1 MARTPKPLFNTAR
14 RIRLGIWGLGRG
26 KHFHAHCAA
35 VGIDVVAG
43 CDLAPHMRRD
53 FAARTPGVFVTDDID
68 VMLAQDIDAVL
79 VATYCPAHADDAI
92 RCLRAGKHVL
102 SEVTAFHTMAE
113 GVRLVEEVE
122 RSGKVYNLAENYPF
136 SAANMW
142 LAARW
147 REGLLG
153 KLMYAEFEYMHECR
167 HLQYTYIDGKPVQPG
182 HTVHNWRSWLDF
194 HYYCTHSLGPVML
207 ITGER
212 PTRVVSLPAGNR
224 LEGFIADNNSIG
236 SVNPSLITMSGGGL
250 VRNLMGGTT
259 HDSHLQRLWGTR
271 GTAIQNANC
280 PLELRLGASG
290 CGPLHEI
297 TPTWPELEG
306 LARASGHGGG
316 DFWVLYYFARQ
327 ILTGTPAPWDV
338 HAACDVTIPGIL
350 AYRSACENGR
360 AYDIPDF
367 RDPCQRAAWKG
378 DHRPQERFDT
388 AHGAFGKD
396 ADPAVVGSFTTVMK
410 DLLDCAHAYRAY
422 ADWERVA
429 TDLTRPRELLAIA
442 KHLLAIYPRLRT
454 AYRAA
459 RRLITAAPEGPGCRV
474 LREMLEDVGDES
486 AALRRGAEARLRR
499 RIAALARLKD
509 KAANSARSAHPKAQ
523 RKS

>member
-1 MARTPKPLFNTAR
+1 MATRRTRLFATDR

-26 KHFHAHCAA
+26 AHFNGLCAR

-43 CDLAPHMRRD
+43 CDLVPHLRQR
-53 FAARTPGVFVTDDID
+53 FSEVTPGAFVTDDID
-68 VMLAQDIDAVL
+68 AMLAQDIDAVL
-79 VATYCPAHADDAI
+79 VATYCPAHAEDAI

-122 RSGKVYNLAENYPF
+122 TSGKVYNLAENYPF

-142 LAARW
+142 LGARW
-147 REGLLG
+147 REGLFG
-153 KLMYAEFEYMHECR
+153 KLMYAEFEYLHELR
-167 HLQYTYIDGKPVQPG
+167 HLQYTYLDGSPIQPG
-182 HTVHNWRSWLDF
+182 HSVHNWRSWIDY

-224 LEGFIADNNSIG
+224 LEGYIADGNAIG

-271 GTAIQNANC
+271 GAAVQNAAC
-280 PLELRLGASG
+280 PLELRLGA
-290 CGPLHEI
+290 
-297 TPTWPELEG
+297 TPKWPELAE
-306 LARASGHGGG
+306 LAGGSGHGGG
-316 DFWVLYYFARQ
+316 DFWVLFYFARQ
-327 ILTGTPAPWDV
+327 ILTGAPAPWDI

-360 AYDIPDF
+360 AYDVPDF
-367 RDPCQRAAWKG
+367 RDPQQRAAWRS
-378 DHRPQERFDT
+378 DDRSQARFDT
-388 AHGAFGKD
+388 AHGAFGAD
-396 ADPAVVGSFTTVMK
+396 ADPAVVGSFTTVMQE
-410 DLLDCAHAYRAY
+410 LCVCAQAYRTY
-422 ADWERVA
+422 VDWERVSA
-429 TDLTRPRELLAIA
+429 DLTRPRELLHCAEQ
-442 KHLLAIYPRLRT
+442 LLQLYPRLRK

-459 RRLITAAPEGPGCRV
+459 RRQVDRAPGGPGRRV
-474 LREMLEDVGDES
+474 LREMLEDVGDERN
-486 AALRRGAEARLRR
+486 ALKRGAETRLRR
-499 RIAALARLKD
+499 RIARLRRIR
-509 KAANSARSAHPKAQ
+509 RSSG
-523 RKS
+523 RR

>member
-1 MARTPKPLFNTAR
+1 MATSRTRLFATDR

-26 KHFHAHCAA
+26 AHFHGLCAS

-43 CDLAPHMRRD
+43 CDLVPHLRQR
-53 FAARTPGVFVTDDID
+53 FASETPGVFVTDDID
-68 VMLAQDIDAVL
+68 AMLAQDIDAVL

-147 REGLLG
+147 REGLFG
-153 KLMYAEFEYMHECR
+153 KLMYAEFEYLHELR
-167 HLQYTYIDGKPVQPG
+167 HLQYTYLDGSPIQPG
-182 HTVHNWRSWLDF
+182 QSVHNWRSWIDY

-224 LEGFIADNNSIG
+224 LEGYIAEENAIG

-271 GTAIQNANC
+271 GAAVQNAAC
-280 PLELRLGASG
+280 PLELRLGANG
-290 CGPLHEI
+290 GGPRLEI
-297 TPTWPELEG
+297 TPRWPELAE
-306 LARASGHGGG
+306 LAGGSGHGGG
-316 DFWVLYYFARQ
+316 DFWVMYYFARQ
-327 ILTGTPAPWDV
+327 ILTGEQAPWDV

-350 AYRSACENGR
+350 AYRSACENGT
-360 AYDIPDF
+360 AFDVPDF
-367 RDPCQRAAWKG
+367 RDPRQRAAWRS
-378 DHRPQERFDT
+378 DDRPQRRFDT
-388 AHGAFGKD
+388 AQGAFGAE
-396 ADPAVVGSFTTVMK
+396 ADPAVVGSFTAVMK
-410 DLLDCAHAYRAY
+410 ELCACAQAYRTY
-422 ADWERVA
+422 VDWERVSA
-429 TDLTRPRELLAIA
+429 DLARPRELLPSAER
-442 KHLLAIYPRLRT
+442 LLQLYPRLRL

-459 RRLITAAPEGPGCRV
+459 RRLIDATTDGPGRRV
-474 LREMLEDVGDES
+474 LREMLVDVGDEQT
-486 AALRRGAEARLRR
+486 ALKRGAEARLRR
-499 RIAALARLKD
+499 RIATLR
-509 KAANSARSAHPKAQ
+509 RSRRPST
-523 RKS
+523 RG